1 VQIRAILHLHLK
13 TFVRRETEVY
23 TGDYRVG
30 NTAAETQTRSDT
42 PFWEA
47 TSSDVFT
54 DGSSTSSFAVV
65 AVSVFE
71 SQVTLSEIIN
81 KQKKLNVNW
90 FEKEVDMI
98 AEHQRL
104 HFVYLLQTAQSTFCL

>member
-1 VQIRAILHLHLK
+1 LHLHLK
-13 TFVRRETEVY
+13 TFVPRETEDY

-30 NTAAETQTRSDT
+30 NTAAETQTRSDS
-42 PFWEA
+42 PSWEA

-54 DGSSTSSFAVV
+54 GGSSTSSFAVV

-81 KQKKLNVNW
+81 KQKKTLILIGLRKKW
-90 FEKEVDMI
+90 
-98 AEHQRL
+98 
-104 HFVYLLQTAQSTFCL
+104 T